1 MTVTIWHNP
10 SCGTSRNVLAAL
22 RDAGLTPVV
31 VEYLK
36 TGWTAD
42 GLRTLFSAAGI
53 TARAA
58 LRVKGTDAED
68 RGLTDPGVTEAALI
82 AAMVA
87 HPVLVNRPFVQTPL
101 GTALCRPSET
111 VQALIARKD

>member
-31 VEYLK
+31 VDYLK

-42 GLRTLFSAAGI
+42 GLRTLFAAAGI